1 MVSNKIKAAVLTE
14 TNCPL
19 EIIDGIEIPHCE
31 QGQVLVKVLFSGVCH
46 SQLMEVRGN
55 RGEDKYLPHML
66 GHEGVGL
73 VQTIGDGVT
82 KVKVGDKVVLG
93 WIKGMGIDVSNTVY
107 NSPIGKINAGAVTTL
122 SDYSVISE
130 NRLVKLP
137 QGINEKTAVLLG
149 CALPTGA
156 GIVINQLKPK
166 ANSTIG
172 VYGLGG
178 IGLSALLAM
187 NHFKPQNIIAFDI
200 EENKL
205 KLAKELGAT
214 HCYSVDEQGIAQFKI
229 DFPQGLDS
237 IVEAAGKTSTIE
249 TAFSLV
255 KRGGGRC
262 VFASHPP
269 VGDLI
274 KLDPFELICGKSI
287 EGSWGGAT
295 QPDQDLQVIVDI
307 INKYQLPVEKL
318 LSNEYSLEQINQAL
332 DDLEQRK
339 ITRALITF

>member
-1 MVSNKIKAAVLTE
+1 MVIEMMRAAVLTE
-14 TNCPL
+14 TNCLL
-19 EIIDGIEIPHCE
+19 EIVNDIEVPLCE
-31 QGQVLVKVLFSGVCH
+31 PGQVLVKILFSGLCH
-46 SQLMEVRGN
+46 SQLMEVRGH
-55 RGEDKYLPHML
+55 RGKDKYLPHML

-73 VQTIGDGVT
+73 VQDIGQGVS

-93 WIKGMGIDVSNTVY
+93 WIKSLGKDVSSTVY
-107 NSPIGKINAGAVTTL
+107 NSPKGKINAGAVTTL
-122 SDYSVISE
+122 SDYSIVAE

-137 QGINEKTAVLLG
+137 PGINEKAAVLLG

-156 GIVINQLKPK
+156 GIVLNQLKPK
-166 ANSTIG
+166 HNSTVG

-187 NHFKPQNIIAFDI
+187 NHFNPQAIVAFDI
-200 EENKL
+200 EDNKL
-205 KLAKELGAT
+205 ALAKELGAT
-214 HCYSVDEQGIAQFKI
+214 HCYSADEKGIAQFKE
-229 DFPQGLDS
+229 DFPLGLDG

-262 VFASHPP
+262 IFASHPP
-269 VGDLI
+269 SGEQI

-287 EGSWGGAT
+287 EGSWGGGS
-295 QPDQDLQVIVDI
+295 QPDQDLPIIVDI
-307 INKYQLPVEKL
+307 INKYRLPVEKL
-318 LSNEYSLEQINQAL
+318 LSNEYSLEQINQAF

-339 ITRALITF
+339 ITRALIIL

>member
-1 MVSNKIKAAVLTE
+1 MKISGAVLEKTGQPLVIHHDIE
-14 TNCPL
+14 TPIL
-19 EIIDGIEIPHCE
+19 KSGQLLIKLSYAGI
-31 QGQVLVKVLFSGVCH
+31 CH
-46 SQLMEVRGN
+46 SQLMEVLGK
-55 RGEDKYLPHML
+55 RGEDKFLPHFL
-66 GHEGVGL
+66 GHEGVGDI
-73 VQTIGDGVT
+73 VDIGSGIT
-82 KVKVGDKVVLG
+82 KVKKGDTVVLG
-93 WIKGMGIDVSNTVY
+93 WIKGHGLDAGGCQYQQGSRLI
-107 NSPIGKINAGAVTTL
+107 NSGAVSAFST
-122 SDYSVISE
+122 YAVVSE
-130 NRLVKLP
+130 NRVVKLP
-137 QGINEKTAVLLG
+137 KRIAPKTAVLLG

-166 ANSTIG
+166 ANSSVG

-214 HCYSVDEQGIAQFKI
+214 HCYSVDEKGISQFKI
-229 DFPQGLDS
+229 DFPHGLDS

-295 QPDQDLQVIVDI
+295 QPDQDLQIIVDI

-318 LSNEYSLEQINQAL
+318 LSNEYSLKQINQAL

>member
-1 MVSNKIKAAVLTE
+1 MKISAAILE
-14 TNCPL
+14 QTNQPL
-19 EIIDGIEIPHCE
+19 VVHHDIDSPTLNS
-31 QGQVLVKVLFSGVCH
+31 GQLLIKLSYAGVCH
-46 SQLMEVRGN
+46 SQLMEVRGD
-55 RGEDKYLPHML
+55 RGEDKFLPHFL
-66 GHEGVGL
+66 GHEGVGT
-73 VQTIGDGVT
+73 VVEMASDIT
-82 KVKVGDKVVLG
+82 KVSLSDTVVLG
-93 WIKGMGIDVSNTVY
+93 WIKGDGLDAGGCQYQQGDRLI
-107 NSPIGKINAGAVTTL
+107 NSGAVTTF
-122 SDYSVISE
+122 STYAVVSE
-130 NRLVKLP
+130 NRVVKLP
-137 QGINEKTAVLLG
+137 EGISKKTAVLLG

-156 GIVINQLKPK
+156 GIVLNQLKPEP
-166 ANSTIG
+166 NSNVG

-214 HCYSVDEQGIAQFKI
+214 HCYSVDEQGISQFKI

-269 VGDLI
+269 VGELI

-295 QPDQDLQVIVDI
+295 QPDQDLQIIVDI

-318 LSNEYSLEQINQAL
+318 LSNEYSLKQINQAL

>member
-1 MVSNKIKAAVLTE
+1 MVSEMMKAAVLTK
-14 TNCPL
+14 TNCRL
-19 EIIDGIEIPHCE
+19 EIINDIEIPSCE
-31 QGQVLVKVLFSGVCH
+31 QGQVLVKVLFSGLCH
-46 SQLMEVRGN
+46 SQLMEVRGK

-73 VQTIGDGVT
+73 VKKVGVGVT

-93 WIKGMGIDVSNTVY
+93 WIKGIGKDVTSTVY

-122 SDYSVISE
+122 NDYSIVSE
-130 NRLVKLP
+130 NRLVKFP
-137 QGINEKTAVLLG
+137 FGIDEKAAVLLG

-156 GIVINQLKPK
+156 GIVLNQLKPEPG
-166 ANSTIG
+166 SLLG
-172 VYGLGG
+172 VFGLGG

-187 NHFKPQNIIAFDI
+187 NHFKPQAIVVFDI
-200 EENKL
+200 EESKL
-205 KLAKELGAT
+205 ELAKELGAT
-214 HCYSVDEQGIAQFKI
+214 HCYSADAVGIAQFQQN
-229 DFPQGLDS
+229 FPLGLDC

-249 TAFSLV
+249 AAFSLV

-262 VFASHPP
+262 IFASHPP
-269 VGDLI
+269 AGELI

-295 QPDQDLQVIVDI
+295 QPDQDLSIIVDI

-318 LSNEYSLEQINQAL
+318 LSNEYSLEEINQAL

>member
-1 MVSNKIKAAVLTE
+1 MKISGAVLEKTGQ
-14 TNCPL
+14 PL
-19 EIIDGIEIPHCE
+19 VIYHDIEPPILKSGQLLIKLSYAGICY
-31 QGQVLVKVLFSGVCH
+31 
-46 SQLMEVRGN
+46 SQLMEVRGK
-55 RGEDKYLPHML
+55 RGEDKFLPHFL
-66 GHEGVGL
+66 GHEGVGDVIDL
-73 VQTIGDGVT
+73 GSGIT
-82 KVKVGDKVVLG
+82 KVKKGDTVVLG
-93 WIKGMGIDVSNTVY
+93 WIKGHGLDAGGCQYQQGSRLI
-107 NSPIGKINAGAVTTL
+107 NSGAVTAFST
-122 SDYSVISE
+122 YAVVSE
-130 NRLVKLP
+130 NRVVKLP
-137 QGINEKTAVLLG
+137 KDIVPKTAVLLG

-166 ANSTIG
+166 ANSTVG

-187 NHFKPQNIIAFDI
+187 NHFKPQNIVAFDI

-269 VGDLI
+269 AGEFI
-274 KLDPFELICGKSI
+274 KFDPFELICGKSI

-295 QPDQDLQVIVDI
+295 QPDQDLQIIVDI

-318 LSNEYSLEQINQAL
+318 LSNEYSLDQINQAL

>member
-1 MVSNKIKAAVLTE
+1 MKISGAVLEKTGQ
-14 TNCPL
+14 PL
-19 EIIDGIEIPHCE
+19 VIHHDIEIPKLKS
-31 QGQVLVKVLFSGVCH
+31 GQLLVKLSHAGVCH
-46 SQLMEVRGN
+46 SQLMEVRGK
-55 RGEDKYLPHML
+55 RGEDKFLPHLL
-66 GHEGVGL
+66 GHEGVGR
-73 VQTIGDGVT
+73 VVEIGADV
-82 KVKVGDKVVLG
+82 VKVSQGDNVVLG
-93 WIKGMGIDVSNTVY
+93 WIKGLGLDAGGCQYQQGNRFI
-107 NSPIGKINAGAVTTL
+107 NSGAVTAFST
-122 SDYSVISE
+122 YAVVSE
-130 NRLVKLP
+130 NRVVKLP
-137 QGINEKTAVLLG
+137 QGISPKTAVLLG

-156 GIVINQLKPK
+156 GIVLNQLKPK
-166 ANSTIG
+166 HNSTVG

-214 HCYSVDEQGIAQFKI
+214 HCYSVDEEGITQFNK
-229 DFPQGLDS
+229 DFPLGLDS

-249 TAFSLV
+249 AAFSLI

-262 VFASHPP
+262 IFASHPP
-269 VGDLI
+269 VGELI

-295 QPDQDLQVIVDI
+295 QPDQDLPIIVDI

-332 DDLEQRK
+332 DDIEQRK
-339 ITRALITF
+339 VTRAVITF